1 MTFLLAFFITFIAC
15 IVLVPVLTG
24 LGKFFCLYAIVQECE
39 AHVFLLFGRVI
50 GVIDEPGL
58 HLLALKIGPHALLI
72 RFFGAVRRVDL
83 RLDQEYLR
91 SEPVNS
97 EEGTPMGIGVWYEM
111 RVGNPAD
118 YLFRN
123 TDPRGSLRANVRN
136 ATVRC
141 LSNMPLQNLLEDRH
155 KMSRRVREEVSPKS
169 QAWGYHLGSVYVR
182 KVHFRDDQMIH
193 QIEQKVVNRLRQVT
207 SAIRQ
212 QGANQVAVIKS
223 GAERAAAAEFAHA
236 AAVRPYLV
244 GKAIQEIA
252 RDREIL
258 NTVFEILETE
268 KMLEGDVELT
278 LVPRDSLFAR
288 LLAANGASRTTRFRA
303 TVENRCL
310 SRYGGIVMQSAAR
323 HIVRRLREAGHQAL
337 FAGGCVRDALMGK
350 TPHDFDIATS
360 ARPEQ
365 VQALFPRTVPVGVQ
379 FGVVLVIENGQEYQ
393 VATFRSDGNY
403 LDGRHPQS
411 VTFSSAEE
419 DARRRDFTVNGL
431 FYDPID
437 EKVLDFVGGRQ
448 DLETR
453 TLRAIGVAGQALRR
467 RQTTPPAR
475 RSLCRRARLH
485 DRDGNLDGHPRR
497 GAGHSRRQRRTPPRR
512 TRKNLHV
519 TATRARL
526 RFAGRQRSDGRD
538 PARDGSSQRLRTTA
552 RLSSRG

>member
-1 MTFLLAFFITFIAC
+1 M
-15 IVLVPVLTG
+15 
-24 LGKFFCLYAIVQECE
+24 
-39 AHVFLLFGRVI
+39 
-50 GVIDEPGL
+50 
-58 HLLALKIGPHALLI
+58 
-72 RFFGAVRRVDL
+72 DL

-111 RVGNPAD
+111 RVGNPED

-141 LSNMPLQNLLEDRH
+141 LSNMPLQKLLEDRH
-155 KMSRRVREEVSPKS
+155 QMSRRVREEVSPKS
-169 QAWGYHLGSVYVR
+169 QAWGYHLGSVYIR

-288 LLAANGASRTTRFRA
+288 LLAANGAPQP
-303 TVENRCL
+303 TV
-310 SRYGGIVMQSAAR
+310 SA
-323 HIVRRLREAGHQAL
+323 
-337 FAGGCVRDALMGK
+337 
-350 TPHDFDIATS
+350 
-360 ARPEQ
+360 
-365 VQALFPRTVPVGVQ
+365 
-379 FGVVLVIENGQEYQ
+379 
-393 VATFRSDGNY
+393 
-403 LDGRHPQS
+403 PQ
-411 VTFSSAEE
+411 
-419 DARRRDFTVNGL
+419 
-431 FYDPID
+431 
-437 EKVLDFVGGRQ
+437 
-448 DLETR
+448 
-453 TLRAIGVAGQALRR
+453 
-467 RQTTPPAR
+467 
-475 RSLCRRARLH
+475 
-485 DRDGNLDGHPRR
+485 
-497 GAGHSRRQRRTPPRR
+497 
-512 TRKNLHV
+512 
-519 TATRARL
+519 
-526 RFAGRQRSDGRD
+526 
-538 PARDGSSQRLRTTA
+538 
-552 RLSSRG
+552 